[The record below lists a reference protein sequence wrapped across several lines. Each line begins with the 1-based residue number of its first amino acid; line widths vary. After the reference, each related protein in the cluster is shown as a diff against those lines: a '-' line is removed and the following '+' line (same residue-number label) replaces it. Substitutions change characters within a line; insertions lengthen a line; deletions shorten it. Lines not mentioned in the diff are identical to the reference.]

1 MTFFARRAL
10 PEATG
15 YSVVDEQLVI
25 HGEIHTQG
33 TIRID
38 GRLEGQ
44 LHRAD
49 TLIVGANGSVSGDI
63 EAREVVVAGMIEGN
77 IVANARVEIQPTGTI
92 LGDIRSAA
100 LMLHEGGAINGHVMV
115 DRLAKSV
122 EATRLELAR
131 DRTPAALQR

>member
-1 MTFFARRAL
+1 MLLARPVWRDADSGAMMLDHGRRATVPRGFDMTFFARRAL

-63 EAREVVVAGMIEGN
+63 EAREVVVAGIIEGN
-77 IVANARVEIQPTGTI
+77 IVANA
-92 LGDIRSAA
+92 
-100 LMLHEGGAINGHVMV
+100 
-115 DRLAKSV
+115 
-122 EATRLELAR
+122 
-131 DRTPAALQR
+131 